1 MTTQAVVPSGNEMAF
16 VPRDLVSIQVGRL
29 YASVYPK
36 VEPTMPI
43 HERAHVLQVIKSA
56 LVSLP
61 VDTPLILEAIGTQ
74 LNCNSQVN
82 GSMFDFRSVFD
93 KEWYNFANLA
103 IQLFHNSAGAVIIN
117 TVLAADPSIL
127 LPVTDGPLPTCR
139 QQDICYMC
147 VSCTVDFARLISIP
161 GPTVIRVGFYIE
173 LPQTMRIMVNNGVGA
188 NYNLTSWLGADDL
201 RGLTH
206 DEVRSQ
212 ILEPC
217 LRDGP
222 ITLGVAD
229 FNLAEANVDAETIR
243 DTIQAKILKLGF
255 KQICSSIFQQ
265 LCPGYSDQPHAA
277 LEHIRQSAP
286 GPDGQ
291 LVTASVIEYF
301 QRMMNAARPF
311 ATEQTYAISLC
322 DRFIQGLDRRL
333 LPCFRRMYPAHSTV
347 HNLNIAYQRQQL
359 PVILAATQAAEDE
372 VKGVQDIARGLLGQG
387 FYSNIIGKDASA
399 YPSQVEKTLSCYVDR
414 RDDRTKGCER
424 RPLECFG
431 CGGDHSWMKDKK
443 IVCPHGTEP
452 AVIKRAAEAYKKY
465 LERVKE
471 LRSKQSRGRIV
482 NFKDMAPS
490 DQKHMR
496 EAVLA
501 TQRNASQASSITA
514 SSSSFL
520 PSPVVFMIQVP
531 NDAFLLNATAPA
543 RRILPVP
550 IQPSF
555 PHITLQLGQVMGC
568 SNCLSIRCVV
578 DTAAALNTGNL
589 HYYAAIAKA
598 FPHTVAAIFSAA
610 DHNPIILSGIV

>member
-1 MTTQAVVPSGNEMAF
+1 
-16 VPRDLVSIQVGRL
+16 
-29 YASVYPK
+29 
-36 VEPTMPI
+36 
-43 HERAHVLQVIKSA
+43 
-56 LVSLP
+56 
-61 VDTPLILEAIGTQ
+61 
-74 LNCNSQVN
+74 
-82 GSMFDFRSVFD
+82 MFDFRSVFD

-147 VSCTVDFARLISIP
+147 VACTVDFARLISIP

-311 ATEQTYAISLC
+311 ATEQTYAIS
-322 DRFIQGLDRRL
+322 
-333 LPCFRRMYPAHSTV
+333 
-347 HNLNIAYQRQQL
+347 
-359 PVILAATQAAEDE
+359 
-372 VKGVQDIARGLLGQG
+372 
-387 FYSNIIGKDASA
+387 
-399 YPSQVEKTLSCYVDR
+399 
-414 RDDRTKGCER
+414 
-424 RPLECFG
+424 
-431 CGGDHSWMKDKK
+431 
-443 IVCPHGTEP
+443 VC
-452 AVIKRAAEAYKKY
+452 
-465 LERVKE
+465 
-471 LRSKQSRGRIV
+471 
-482 NFKDMAPS
+482 N
-490 DQKHMR
+490 
-496 EAVLA
+496 
-501 TQRNASQASSITA
+501 
-514 SSSSFL
+514 
-520 PSPVVFMIQVP
+520 
-531 NDAFLLNATAPA
+531 
-543 RRILPVP
+543 
-550 IQPSF
+550 
-555 PHITLQLGQVMGC
+555 
-568 SNCLSIRCVV
+568 
-578 DTAAALNTGNL
+578 
-589 HYYAAIAKA
+589 
-598 FPHTVAAIFSAA
+598 
-610 DHNPIILSGIV
+610 